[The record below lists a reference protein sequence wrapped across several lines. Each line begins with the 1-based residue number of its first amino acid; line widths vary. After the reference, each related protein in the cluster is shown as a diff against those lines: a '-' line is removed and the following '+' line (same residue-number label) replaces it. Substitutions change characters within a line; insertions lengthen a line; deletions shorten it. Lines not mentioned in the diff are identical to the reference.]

1 MTMTEPNYRVLKFGN
16 HPTEGLWNSR
26 SFTRSLVEAENLFH
40 EAEIERATGGDFIG
54 SVLIKVDD
62 DSWHVLDKFG
72 TEGYSIGLS
81 QVGVFEVSNSDTVMD
96 LS

>member
-1 MTMTEPNYRVLKFGN
+1 MTEPNYRVLKFGN

-40 EAEIERATGGDFIG
+40 EAEIERAGGDFIG

-72 TEGYSIGLS
+72 TEGYNMVCLKLECLRS
-81 QVGVFEVSNSDTVMD
+81 QTPTLLWIYHEIC
-96 LS
+96 

>member
-1 MTMTEPNYRVLKFGN
+1 M
-16 HPTEGLWNSR
+16 WNSR
-26 SFTRSLVEAENLFH
+26 AFTRSLVEAESLFH
-40 EAEIERATGGDFIG
+40 EAEVERATGGDLIG

>member
-1 MTMTEPNYRVLKFGN
+1 MRQRL
-16 HPTEGLWNSR
+16 SC
-26 SFTRSLVEAENLFH
+26 
-40 EAEIERATGGDFIG
+40 ATGGDFIG

-62 DSWHVLDKFG
+62 DSYVLDKFG